1 LSNPIPRQIKVQVLY
16 QWIQG
21 ISRDII
27 AENNDIG
34 RGTVT
39 NIIEQFKTTVP
50 DIDLM
55 RETSLQIKK
64 EDIGIFSFAASIRL
78 RRLLEDLEITEDQ
91 IENFLEEIDI
101 YCFKQQISP
110 KDFFKN

>member
-1 LSNPIPRQIKVQVLY
+1 MSNPIPRQIKVQVLY

-21 ISRDII
+21 ISRDKI

-39 NIIEQFKTTVP
+39 NIIEQFKRTVP

-55 RETSLQIKK
+55 RQAALQIKK

-78 RRLLEDLEITEDQ
+78 RRLVEDLEITEDQ

-101 YCFKQQISP
+101 YCFRQQITP
-110 KDFFKN
+110 KDFF